1 MHIACEKERRHD
13 TIYCMLTLEHD
24 KTRDKLVQGIRK
36 LVLSQTQHPA
46 VHKMMNAGNVTIDRA
61 MLLAAAYIE
70 PDFLRY
76 LMEQPGVCT
85 STMSEYAANV
95 LPSLVE
101 EVLDGN
107 LSVTEFVHRATQ
119 AYVRL

>member
-1 MHIACEKERRHD
+1 
-13 TIYCMLTLEHD
+13 MLTLERH
-24 KTRDKLVQGIRK
+24 KTRDKLAQGIRK

-46 VHKMMNAGNVTIDRA
+46 VHKMLNAGSVIIDRA
-61 MLLAAAYIE
+61 MLLAAMYIE

-95 LPSLVE
+95 LPSLVQD
-101 EVLDGN
+101 VLDGN
-107 LSVTEFVHRATQ
+107 LSVQDFVHNATQ